1 MPDTAKIIAAVNG
14 IHESIDAGFTTIH
27 KKIDQ
32 HNKRLTEVEAALA
45 IKKALCKER
54 KEVEKRVEATKKD
67 KRDYWKFV
75 IRAVSIA
82 GIFALA
88 SIAWEK
94 IKAILDLV
102 P

>member
-1 MPDTAKIIAAVNG
+1 MPDTVKIVATINKGFEAMNAKI
-14 IHESIDAGFTTIH
+14 D
-27 KKIDQ
+27 KKFAQCDE
-32 HNKRLTEVEAALA
+32 RLTDVETE
-45 IKKALCKER
+45 IIVKKALCKER
-54 KEVEKRVEATKKD
+54 KKVEEKAEATKKD
-67 KRDYWKFV
+67 KRDYWKFI

-94 IKAILDLV
+94 IKAVLDLV

>member
-1 MPDTAKIIAAVNG
+1 MPDTAKIIEAVNG
-14 IHESIDAGFTTIH
+14 IHKSMDAGFIIMH

-32 HNKRLTEVEAALA
+32 HNERLTEVEAALA

-54 KEVEKRVEATKKD
+54 KEVEAKAETTKKD
-67 KRDYWKFV
+67 KRDYWKFI